1 MAINP
6 YQRLL
11 DKIVSFCDSLK
22 YRHSKIMFT
31 YPKNELVDTH
41 WSMTQLYERVAT
53 ANQLDYDVEIKP
65 TSDGLEMWYK
75 KRIDIPIEWKYL

>member
-22 YRHSKIMFT
+22 YRHTVLMFT
-31 YPKNELVDTH
+31 YPKEELDSN
-41 WSMTQLYERVAT
+41 WNMKQLYERVAT
-53 ANQLDYDVEIKP
+53 ADQLGYDVEIRS
-65 TSDGLEMWYK
+65 TSNGLEMWYK
-75 KRIDIPIEWKYL
+75 QRIDIPIEWKYL